1 MISSVAQ
8 SGFSNPSG
16 GTALNT
22 AQSESLLALLSNY
35 NPKNITK
42 SDAQEIVSGIRE
54 IGIKAGK
61 GLGELLNQTG
71 FQPRELAQKAGV
83 LRGAGE
89 RPPPPPEMSR
99 NSALNKD
106 GNSPSKSL
114 SPNSTSDISSNDAL
128 ASLTRLVEKYEGHVL
143 SDDDWTRLYSDL
155 ESEGIDVSK
164 PLLDILL

>member
-8 SGFSNPSG
+8 SGFANPSG

-35 NPKNITK
+35 DPKNVSK

-54 IGIKAGK
+54 IGIKGGK

-83 LRGAGE
+83 MRGAADQHRLSSPRHANPKAAPYGD
-89 RPPPPPEMSR
+89 PQSQV
-99 NSALNKD
+99 KD
-106 GNSPSKSL
+106 M
-114 SPNSTSDISSNDAL
+114 SSNDAL
-128 ASLTRLVEKYEGHVL
+128 TSLNRLVEKYNGHNL
-143 SDDDWTRLYSDL
+143 SDDDWGRLYQEL
-155 ESEGIDVSK
+155 KTEGFDVSK

>member
-83 LRGAGE
+83 LRGTGE
-89 RPPPPPEMSR
+89 RPPPPPEMSG
-99 NSALNKD
+99 NSVSNTD
-106 GNSPSKSL
+106 ENSPSQSL
-114 SPNSTSDISSNDAL
+114 SSSSNKDTSSNDAL
-128 ASLTRLVEKYEGHVL
+128 ASLTRLVAKYEGHSL
-143 SDDDWTRLYSDL
+143 SDDDWTRLYHDL
-155 ESEGIDVSK
+155 ETEGIDVSK